1 MAAWLP
7 IIKVALPYL
16 APVLQVALPV
26 FTKKKS
32 DKAEPEPEL
41 NPVPAPDPVLDQQ
54 IAELQE
60 AVKTNS
66 ESTKA
71 LARAI
76 EEIAQAND
84 RAMKRMQRTLRLA
97 LGMSAAAL
105 LLVLVVVMV
114 LVRS

>member
-7 IIKVALPYL
+7 IIKVVLPYV
-16 APVLQVALPV
+16 APVFHAALPV

-32 DKAEPEPEL
+32 EKE
-41 NPVPAPDPVLDQQ
+41 DPLVVQQ
-54 IAELQE
+54 ISELQE

-71 LARAI
+71 LAKAI

-84 RAMKRMQRTLRLA
+84 RVMKRVQRIAAVAVVFSGLA
-97 LGMSAAAL
+97 LAL
-105 LLVLVVVMV
+105 MIASLLT
-114 LVRS
+114 

>member
-7 IIKVALPYL
+7 IIKVVLPYI
-16 APVLQVALPV
+16 APIFQAAIPA

-32 DKAEPEPEL
+32 EKA
-41 NPVPAPDPVLDQQ
+41 DPLVSQQ
-54 IAELQE
+54 ITELQE

-76 EEIAQAND
+76 EEAAQAND
-84 RAMKRMQRTLRLA
+84 KAMKRMRLIAIAAVAVAALSLA
-97 LGMSAAAL
+97 LAIVSL
-105 LLVLVVVMV
+105 LM
-114 LVRS
+114 